1 MRLPASFLALA
12 ATLLLADAQNTGP
25 SCSDRMDI
33 VLVID
38 GSESI
43 GTDNFQKVRSAT
55 EAFARQA
62 FNRIQNLRL
71 GIVVYGTIVEQS
83 IYPSSN
89 REEVFQTLE
98 NLAYPVNGGTY
109 TDLGI
114 ETAKALLNT
123 TSNIRA
129 MVVLTDGLSRYPDD
143 TEKAANVAKSEG
155 ITVYSVGVTLDS
167 RLFPQRI
174 IESYTLEL
182 DRIATSPQN
191 RLSIDNFD
199 QLSILASGL
208 LNQVCVT
215 QLTVTSGLVDQT
227 IFVGDTLTLVAR
239 MSESGLQDILWFKG
253 NTRLP
258 SDPRIT
264 YSSSG
269 FEHRLTITNAQQS
282 DSGTYTLTINGVST
296 YGQVTVQGNSNP
308 GSTAVCRENID
319 VFLAIDG
326 SNSINPD
333 PFEFELLPAVVSFVD
348 EMFNRTQNGLRM
360 GYVLYSRIINSEV
373 NLSGSDAFI
382 RSSLLGETYP
392 NAITNTHLALNRI
405 KDLFD
410 AQTTDS
416 AKVVMV
422 ITDGA
427 SDDLAATAQA
437 ALNLKAAGVQ
447 IIAVGVGDLINQEE
461 LRGLASSPDMVILVE
476 NFQSLATQLL
486 NITSQCNGVFSSW
499 TEQSRTPC
507 TVPCGGGNQIVT
519 RTRTCSGGSCV
530 GPTSE
535 TFSVNCNTA
544 TCTLLQRFV
553 DIEVYEGDTFELVAV
568 FGEANI
574 PGATWTK
581 GGSAIFNGGRF
592 TTSGTGFDQTLRV
605 TSTQMTD
612 AGQYVLSVGGVT
624 TFATVTVLQR
634 QGVFTA
640 WTDVSRSA
648 CSAPCNSGTQ
658 TVFRTRTCQSGTCS
672 GPTSETI
679 TENCNTGPCTVLQR
693 LINIQVTEG
702 DTFSLTAVFREANI
716 PGARWT
722 KGGVVVNSNGRFS
735 ITGTGTDQTLR
746 VTNSQL
752 GDAGQYTLSVGG
764 VTTLAT
770 VTVVPRNT
778 ARAVCQGSLD
788 IFLAIDGSNSINPD
802 PFEFDLLPALVSFIE
817 EMFTRTTDLRM
828 GYVLYSTILRGELDL
843 TADSSLLSQSVAGL
857 QYPNGVTNT
866 HLALDRIDTLFTAN
880 NRDAAKVVIIITDG
894 ASDDRNRTA
903 AAATTLKNKDVQ
915 VMAVGV
921 GDLIDQQELINLASS
936 PVMVVLVSDFAQLAS
951 QLTNISNQCSGV
963 AVWSE
968 WISQPLVGT
977 PCSRSCGGGTQQR
990 TYVRRCN
997 STAFTNTCPGS
1008 SRDVRNE
1015 VCNTQGC
1022 PTAVGQWGLWSVW
1035 TPGCPL
1041 CGSNPNINQQRTR
1054 DCVKASPT
1062 DLDCP
1067 GNAVDNRVFTCTLIP
1082 CQATWNNWG
1091 QWSNPGCPT
1100 CGLSI
1105 TRTVTRTRTCNQVAG
1120 QAFCSG
1126 SSTDSVI
1133 RTCSIPNCRGTWAAW
1148 ASWATPNCPACGPV
1162 GTQRQVTRNRLCNK
1176 LLTTYDDCIG
1186 SGSDSRFDTCLI
1198 PVCTATWN
1206 NWGQWSN
1213 PGCPTCGLSITR
1225 TVTRTRTCNQVAGQ
1239 AFCSGSSTDS
1249 DIRTCSIPNCRG
1261 TWAAWASWATPN
1273 CPACGPVGTQRQVTR
1288 NRLCNKLLTTYDDCI
1303 GSGSDSRFDTCSI
1316 PVCTATWNNWGQWS
1330 NPGCPTCGLSI
1341 TRTVTRTRTCN
1352 QVAGQAF
1359 CSGSSTDSDIRTCN
1373 IPNCRG
1379 TWAAWASWATPNC
1392 PACGP
1397 VGTQRQVTR
1406 NRLCNKLLTTYDD
1419 CIGSGSD
1426 SRFDTCSIPV
1436 CTATWNNWGQWSNPG
1451 CPTCG
1456 LSITRT
1462 VTRTRTCNQ
1471 VAGQAFCSGSST
1483 DSDIRTCNIP
1493 NCRGTWAAWASWATP
1508 NCPTCGPVGTQR
1520 QVTRN
1525 RLCNKLLTTYDDC
1538 IGSGSDSRF
1547 DSCSIPLCTATW
1559 NNWGQWSNPGC
1570 PTCGLSIT
1578 RTVTRTRT
1586 CNQVAGQAFCSGSST
1601 DSDIRTCNIPNCRG
1615 TWTAWASW
1623 ATPNCPACGP
1633 VGTQR
1638 QVTRNRLCNKVLT
1651 TYDDC
1656 FGSGSDSRFDTCSIP
1671 VCTATWNN
1679 WGQWSNPGCPTC
1691 GLSITRTVT
1700 RTRTCNQVA
1709 GQAFCS
1715 GSSTDSVIRTCNILN
1730 CRGTWAAWASW
1741 ATPNC
1746 PACGPV
1752 GTQRQVTRNRLC
1764 NKLLT
1769 TYEDCIGSGSDSRF
1783 DTCLIPVCTATWN
1796 TWGSWVDPGCPTCGL
1811 NVTRTASRTRTC
1823 NQLSGQTFCSG
1834 SSFGTE
1840 VRTCTIP
1847 NCIGTWGAWTSWTQP
1862 NCPSCGPSGTT
1873 SSVSRSRICSKVQ
1886 PTDTDCPGLNTQSR
1900 FDACSIPICTAT
1912 WNTWGS
1918 WVDPGCPTCGLGIT
1932 RTAIRTRTCNQ
1943 LAGQQS
1949 CIGSSFGS
1957 EVRTCTIPN
1966 CIGVWTQWANW
1977 VVTGCPA
1984 CNPSGQTNTGTF
1996 TRVRTC
2002 NKVATTYADCPGSST
2017 ETKTDT
2023 CNVATCRVGT
2033 WTAWTAWSVG
2043 NCSICGTNVTTQQTR
2058 TRTCFK
2064 TNTAD
2069 TDCPGTTSET
2079 RTSVC
2084 QISPCQATWNTWGS
2098 WVDPGC
2104 PTCGLNITR
2113 TASRT
2118 RTCNQLSGQTFC
2130 PGSSFGTEVR
2140 TCNIP
2145 NCIGTWTAWASW
2157 TTPNCPTCGPVGTQ
2171 RRVTRNRVC
2180 NKVLT
2185 TYDDCIGSGSDS
2197 RFDTCSIP
2205 VCTATWNTWG
2215 QWSNPGCPSCGLSI
2229 TRTVTRTRTCDQ
2241 VAGQAFCSGSSTDS
2255 VIRTCSIPN
2264 CRGTWT
2270 AWASWATPNCPACG
2284 PVGTQRQVTRNRV
2297 CNKVLTTY
2305 DDCIGSGSDSRFDT
2319 CSIPVCTV
2327 TWNNWGQWSN
2337 PGCPSC
2343 GLSITRTVTRTRT
2356 CDQVAGQT
2364 FCSGPSTDSVI
2375 RTCSIPNCRGTWTAW
2390 ASWAT
2395 PNCPSCGPVGTQRQV
2410 TRNRVCNKVLTT
2422 YDDCIGSGSDSRFD
2436 TCSMP
2441 LCTATWNNWG
2451 QWSNPGCPSCGLSI
2465 TRTVTRTRTCNQV
2478 AGQAFCPGPRTDSD
2492 IRTCNIPNCRGTWSA
2507 WASWNLPSCPS
2518 CGPPSTVR
2526 RVSRTRVCNKD
2537 LSTHSNC
2544 AGNNVEYRNDA
2555 CNVANCTVTPGL
2567 CASVMNVS
2575 GVGYRYHPTDCD
2587 KYVQCYFNP
2596 NGEVSAVYRTCP
2608 FGHYWSQATMRCDH
2622 SWKVTC
2628 PHEKC
2633 NNTCVTTYNMEGSC
2647 RAYWSCDHGR
2657 SQAECCAVGFRYVSG
2672 RGCFPD
2678 LNCRD
2683 ACPTP
2688 CTSADICDKAPA
2700 WDKPENYKLN
2710 VGFLGW
2716 MDSGCIPGSYFD
2728 ILECGCNVRKN
2739 DTCNPEFSLTFNNQ
2753 NAIAAA
2759 KGDWLTLDTVNIT
2772 NGVAAF
2778 TGLGKLVADV
2788 KLPEAGVG
2796 CPAVLRFR
2804 YRENGS
2810 GGRQVLASSS
2820 DCRHGNT
2827 MIIAIHNNTLIFEL
2841 TSWYG
2846 TLLSMPIST
2855 MGLAPSQWKDV
2866 TFMYNGKVLTGVIKQ
2881 DNYKVMGQLFAP
2893 KVDLVACGLT
2903 FGSDG
2908 SVLTA
2913 FDGQL
2918 DEINLYKCDPGNLY

>member
-1615 TWTAWASW
+1615 TW
-1623 ATPNCPACGP
+1623 
-1633 VGTQR
+1633 
-1638 QVTRNRLCNKVLT
+1638 
-1651 TYDDC
+1651 
-1656 FGSGSDSRFDTCSIP
+1656 
-1671 VCTATWNN
+1671 
-1679 WGQWSNPGCPTC
+1679 
-1691 GLSITRTVT
+1691 
-1700 RTRTCNQVA
+1700 
-1709 GQAFCS
+1709 
-1715 GSSTDSVIRTCNILN
+1715 
-1730 CRGTWAAWASW
+1730 
-1741 ATPNC
+1741 
-1746 PACGPV
+1746 
-1752 GTQRQVTRNRLC
+1752 
-1764 NKLLT
+1764 
-1769 TYEDCIGSGSDSRF
+1769 
-1783 DTCLIPVCTATWN
+1783 
-1796 TWGSWVDPGCPTCGL
+1796 
-1811 NVTRTASRTRTC
+1811 
-1823 NQLSGQTFCSG
+1823 
-1834 SSFGTE
+1834 
-1840 VRTCTIP
+1840 
-1847 NCIGTWGAWTSWTQP
+1847 
-1862 NCPSCGPSGTT
+1862 
-1873 SSVSRSRICSKVQ
+1873 
-1886 PTDTDCPGLNTQSR
+1886 
-1900 FDACSIPICTAT
+1900 
-1912 WNTWGS
+1912 
-1918 WVDPGCPTCGLGIT
+1918 
-1932 RTAIRTRTCNQ
+1932 
-1943 LAGQQS
+1943 
-1949 CIGSSFGS
+1949 
-1957 EVRTCTIPN
+1957 
-1966 CIGVWTQWANW
+1966 
-1977 VVTGCPA
+1977 
-1984 CNPSGQTNTGTF
+1984 
-1996 TRVRTC
+1996 
-2002 NKVATTYADCPGSST
+2002 
-2017 ETKTDT
+2017 
-2023 CNVATCRVGT
+2023 
-2033 WTAWTAWSVG
+2033 
-2043 NCSICGTNVTTQQTR
+2043 
-2058 TRTCFK
+2058 
-2064 TNTAD
+2064 
-2069 TDCPGTTSET
+2069 
-2079 RTSVC
+2079 
-2084 QISPCQATWNTWGS
+2084 
-2098 WVDPGC
+2098 
-2104 PTCGLNITR
+2104 
-2113 TASRT
+2113 
-2118 RTCNQLSGQTFC
+2118 
-2130 PGSSFGTEVR
+2130 
-2140 TCNIP
+2140 
-2145 NCIGTWTAWASW
+2145 
-2157 TTPNCPTCGPVGTQ
+2157 
-2171 RRVTRNRVC
+2171 
-2180 NKVLT
+2180 
-2185 TYDDCIGSGSDS
+2185 
-2197 RFDTCSIP
+2197 
-2205 VCTATWNTWG
+2205 
-2215 QWSNPGCPSCGLSI
+2215 
-2229 TRTVTRTRTCDQ
+2229 
-2241 VAGQAFCSGSSTDS
+2241 
-2255 VIRTCSIPN
+2255 
-2264 CRGTWT
+2264 
-2270 AWASWATPNCPACG
+2270 
-2284 PVGTQRQVTRNRV
+2284 
-2297 CNKVLTTY
+2297 
-2305 DDCIGSGSDSRFDT
+2305 
-2319 CSIPVCTV
+2319 
-2327 TWNNWGQWSN
+2327 
-2337 PGCPSC
+2337 
-2343 GLSITRTVTRTRT
+2343 
-2356 CDQVAGQT
+2356 
-2364 FCSGPSTDSVI
+2364 
-2375 RTCSIPNCRGTWTAW
+2375 
-2390 ASWAT
+2390 
-2395 PNCPSCGPVGTQRQV
+2395 
-2410 TRNRVCNKVLTT
+2410 
-2422 YDDCIGSGSDSRFD
+2422 
-2436 TCSMP
+2436 
-2441 LCTATWNNWG
+2441 
-2451 QWSNPGCPSCGLSI
+2451 
-2465 TRTVTRTRTCNQV
+2465 
-2478 AGQAFCPGPRTDSD
+2478 
-2492 IRTCNIPNCRGTWSA
+2492 SA

>member
-1206 NWGQWSN
+1206 
-1213 PGCPTCGLSITR
+1213 
-1225 TVTRTRTCNQVAGQ
+1225 
-1239 AFCSGSSTDS
+1239 
-1249 DIRTCSIPNCRG
+1249 
-1261 TWAAWASWATPN
+1261 
-1273 CPACGPVGTQRQVTR
+1273 
-1288 NRLCNKLLTTYDDCI
+1288 
-1303 GSGSDSRFDTCSI
+1303 
-1316 PVCTATWNNWGQWS
+1316 
-1330 NPGCPTCGLSI
+1330 
-1341 TRTVTRTRTCN
+1341 
-1352 QVAGQAF
+1352 
-1359 CSGSSTDSDIRTCN
+1359 
-1373 IPNCRG
+1373 
-1379 TWAAWASWATPNC
+1379 
-1392 PACGP
+1392 
-1397 VGTQRQVTR
+1397 
-1406 NRLCNKLLTTYDD
+1406 
-1419 CIGSGSD
+1419 
-1426 SRFDTCSIPV
+1426 
-1436 CTATWNNWGQWSNPG
+1436 
-1451 CPTCG
+1451 
-1456 LSITRT
+1456 
-1462 VTRTRTCNQ
+1462 
-1471 VAGQAFCSGSST
+1471 
-1483 DSDIRTCNIP
+1483 
-1493 NCRGTWAAWASWATP
+1493 
-1508 NCPTCGPVGTQR
+1508 
-1520 QVTRN
+1520 
-1525 RLCNKLLTTYDDC
+1525 
-1538 IGSGSDSRF
+1538 
-1547 DSCSIPLCTATW
+1547 
-1559 NNWGQWSNPGC
+1559 
-1570 PTCGLSIT
+1570 
-1578 RTVTRTRT
+1578 
-1586 CNQVAGQAFCSGSST
+1586 
-1601 DSDIRTCNIPNCRG
+1601 
-1615 TWTAWASW
+1615 
-1623 ATPNCPACGP
+1623 
-1633 VGTQR
+1633 
-1638 QVTRNRLCNKVLT
+1638 
-1651 TYDDC
+1651 
-1656 FGSGSDSRFDTCSIP
+1656 
-1671 VCTATWNN
+1671 
-1679 WGQWSNPGCPTC
+1679 
-1691 GLSITRTVT
+1691 
-1700 RTRTCNQVA
+1700 
-1709 GQAFCS
+1709 
-1715 GSSTDSVIRTCNILN
+1715 
-1730 CRGTWAAWASW
+1730 
-1741 ATPNC
+1741 
-1746 PACGPV
+1746 
-1752 GTQRQVTRNRLC
+1752 
-1764 NKLLT
+1764 
-1769 TYEDCIGSGSDSRF
+1769 
-1783 DTCLIPVCTATWN
+1783 

>member
-62 FNRIQNLRL
+62 FNRVQNLRL
-71 GIVVYGTIVEQS
+71 GIVVYGTTVEQS
-83 IYPSSN
+83 IYPSST

-98 NLAYPVNGGTY
+98 NLVYPVDGGTN

-114 ETAKALLNT
+114 DTARALLNT

-129 MVVLTDGLSRYPDD
+129 MVVLTDGLSRFPDD
-143 TEKAANVAKSEG
+143 TEKSANAAKSEG

-167 RLFPQRI
+167 ILFPQSVI
-174 IESYTLEL
+174 NSYTLEL

-269 FEHRLTITNAQQS
+269 FEHRLSITNAQQS
-282 DSGTYTLTINGVST
+282 DSGTYSLTINGVST

-373 NLSGSDAFI
+373 NLSRSDAFI

-392 NAITNTHLALNRI
+392 NEVTNTHLALNRI

-461 LRGLASSPDMVILVE
+461 LRGLASSSDMVILVE

-486 NITSQCNGVFSSW
+486 NITSQCNGVFSPW

-553 DIEVYEGDTFELVAV
+553 DIDVFEGDTFELVAV

-581 GGSAIFNGGRF
+581 GGRAIFNGGRF
-592 TTSGTGFDQTLRV
+592 STSGTGFDQTLRV

-624 TFATVTVLQR
+624 TFATVTVRQR
-634 QGVFTA
+634 QGVFTT
-640 WTDVSRSA
+640 WTEVSRSA
-648 CSAPCNSGTQ
+648 CSAPCNGGTQ

-672 GPTSETI
+672 GPTSHTT
-679 TENCNTGPCTVLQR
+679 TENCNTAPCTLLQR
-693 LINIQVTEG
+693 LINIQVTVG

-778 ARAVCQGSLD
+778 PIAVCQGSLD

-866 HLALDRIDTLFTAN
+866 HLALNRIDTLFTAN

-894 ASDDRNRTA
+894 ASDDRTQTA

-921 GDLIDQQELINLASS
+921 GDLIDQQELRNLASS
-936 PVMVVLVSDFAQLAS
+936 PDMVVLVSDFAQLAS

-977 PCSRSCGGGTQQR
+977 PCTRSCGGGTQQR

-1022 PTAVGQWGLWSVW
+1022 PTFRWLDWVESRTECSASCGGGLLTITRTRTCEDPTNSCAGSSSETFQVACNTDVCTAAFGQWGLWSVW

-1126 SSTDSVI
+1126 SSTDSDI
-1133 RTCSIPNCRGTWAAW
+1133 RTCSIPNCRGTWAAWASWATPNCPTCGPVGTQRQVFRNRICNKVLTTYDNCIGSGSDSRFDTCSIPVCTASWNNWGQWSNPGCPTCGLSITRTVTRTRTCNQVAGQAFCSGSSTDSDIRTCNILNCRGTWAAW

-1162 GTQRQVTRNRLCNK
+1162 GTQRQVTRNRVCNK
-1176 LLTTYDDCIG
+1176 VLTTYDNCIG
-1186 SGSDSRFDTCLI
+1186 SGSDSRFDTCSIPLCTASWNNWGQWSNPGCPTCGLSITRTVTRTRTCNQVAGQAFCSGSSTDSDIRTCNILNCRGTWAAWASWATPNCPTCGPVGTQRQVTRNRVCNKVLTTYDDCFGSGSDTRLDTCSILLCTASWNNWGQWSNPGCPTCGLSITRTVTRTRTCNQVAGQAFCSGSSTDSDIRTCNILNCRGTWAAWASWATPNCPTCGPVGTQRQVTRNRICNKLLTTYDNCIGSGSDSRSDTCSIPLCTASWNNWGQWSNPGCPTCGLSITRTVTRTRTCNQVAGQAFCSGSSTDSDIRTCNILNCRGTWAAWASWATPNCPTCGPVGTQRQVTRNRICNKLLTTYDNCIGSGSDSRSDTCSIPLCTASWNNWGQWSNPGCPTCGLSITRTVTRTRTCNQVAGQAFCSGSSTDSDIRTCSIPNCRGTWAAWGSWATPNCPTCGPVGTQRQVTRNRVCNKVLTTYDNCIGSGSDSRFDTCSI
-1198 PVCTATWN
+1198 PVCTASWNNWGQWSNPGCPTCGLSITRTVTRTRTCNQVAGQAFCSGSSTDSVIRTCSIPNCRGTWAAWASWATPNCPTCGPVGTQRQVFRNRVCNKVLTTYDNCIGSGSDSRFDTCSIPVCTASWN

-1261 TWAAWASWATPN
+1261 TWAAWASWVTPN
-1273 CPACGPVGTQRQVTR
+1273 CPTCGPVGTQRQVFR
-1288 NRLCNKLLTTYDDCI
+1288 NRVCNKLLTTYDNCI

-1316 PVCTATWNNWGQWS
+1316 PLCTASWNNWGQWS

-1373 IPNCRG
+1373 I
-1379 TWAAWASWATPNC
+1379 
-1392 PACGP
+1392 
-1397 VGTQRQVTR
+1397 
-1406 NRLCNKLLTTYDD
+1406 L
-1419 CIGSGSD
+1419 
-1426 SRFDTCSIPV
+1426 
-1436 CTATWNNWGQWSNPG
+1436 
-1451 CPTCG
+1451 
-1456 LSITRT
+1456 
-1462 VTRTRTCNQ
+1462 
-1471 VAGQAFCSGSST
+1471 
-1483 DSDIRTCNIP
+1483 
-1493 NCRGTWAAWASWATP
+1493 
-1508 NCPTCGPVGTQR
+1508 
-1520 QVTRN
+1520 
-1525 RLCNKLLTTYDDC
+1525 
-1538 IGSGSDSRF
+1538 
-1547 DSCSIPLCTATW
+1547 
-1559 NNWGQWSNPGC
+1559 
-1570 PTCGLSIT
+1570 
-1578 RTVTRTRT
+1578 
-1586 CNQVAGQAFCSGSST
+1586 
-1601 DSDIRTCNIPNCRG
+1601 
-1615 TWTAWASW
+1615 
-1623 ATPNCPACGP
+1623 
-1633 VGTQR
+1633 
-1638 QVTRNRLCNKVLT
+1638 
-1651 TYDDC
+1651 
-1656 FGSGSDSRFDTCSIP
+1656 
-1671 VCTATWNN
+1671 
-1679 WGQWSNPGCPTC
+1679 
-1691 GLSITRTVT
+1691 
-1700 RTRTCNQVA
+1700 
-1709 GQAFCS
+1709 
-1715 GSSTDSVIRTCNILN
+1715 
-1730 CRGTWAAWASW
+1730 
-1741 ATPNC
+1741 
-1746 PACGPV
+1746 
-1752 GTQRQVTRNRLC
+1752 
-1764 NKLLT
+1764 
-1769 TYEDCIGSGSDSRF
+1769 
-1783 DTCLIPVCTATWN
+1783 
-1796 TWGSWVDPGCPTCGL
+1796 
-1811 NVTRTASRTRTC
+1811 
-1823 NQLSGQTFCSG
+1823 
-1834 SSFGTE
+1834 
-1840 VRTCTIP
+1840 
-1847 NCIGTWGAWTSWTQP
+1847 
-1862 NCPSCGPSGTT
+1862 
-1873 SSVSRSRICSKVQ
+1873 
-1886 PTDTDCPGLNTQSR
+1886 
-1900 FDACSIPICTAT
+1900 
-1912 WNTWGS
+1912 
-1918 WVDPGCPTCGLGIT
+1918 
-1932 RTAIRTRTCNQ
+1932 
-1943 LAGQQS
+1943 
-1949 CIGSSFGS
+1949 
-1957 EVRTCTIPN
+1957 
-1966 CIGVWTQWANW
+1966 
-1977 VVTGCPA
+1977 
-1984 CNPSGQTNTGTF
+1984 
-1996 TRVRTC
+1996 
-2002 NKVATTYADCPGSST
+2002 
-2017 ETKTDT
+2017 
-2023 CNVATCRVGT
+2023 
-2033 WTAWTAWSVG
+2033 
-2043 NCSICGTNVTTQQTR
+2043 
-2058 TRTCFK
+2058 
-2064 TNTAD
+2064 
-2069 TDCPGTTSET
+2069 
-2079 RTSVC
+2079 
-2084 QISPCQATWNTWGS
+2084 
-2098 WVDPGC
+2098 
-2104 PTCGLNITR
+2104 
-2113 TASRT
+2113 
-2118 RTCNQLSGQTFC
+2118 
-2130 PGSSFGTEVR
+2130 
-2140 TCNIP
+2140 
-2145 NCIGTWTAWASW
+2145 
-2157 TTPNCPTCGPVGTQ
+2157 
-2171 RRVTRNRVC
+2171 
-2180 NKVLT
+2180 
-2185 TYDDCIGSGSDS
+2185 
-2197 RFDTCSIP
+2197 
-2205 VCTATWNTWG
+2205 
-2215 QWSNPGCPSCGLSI
+2215 
-2229 TRTVTRTRTCDQ
+2229 
-2241 VAGQAFCSGSSTDS
+2241 
-2255 VIRTCSIPN
+2255 
-2264 CRGTWT
+2264 
-2270 AWASWATPNCPACG
+2270 
-2284 PVGTQRQVTRNRV
+2284 
-2297 CNKVLTTY
+2297 
-2305 DDCIGSGSDSRFDT
+2305 
-2319 CSIPVCTV
+2319 
-2327 TWNNWGQWSN
+2327 
-2337 PGCPSC
+2337 
-2343 GLSITRTVTRTRT
+2343 
-2356 CDQVAGQT
+2356 
-2364 FCSGPSTDSVI
+2364 
-2375 RTCSIPNCRGTWTAW
+2375 
-2390 ASWAT
+2390 
-2395 PNCPSCGPVGTQRQV
+2395 
-2410 TRNRVCNKVLTT
+2410 
-2422 YDDCIGSGSDSRFD
+2422 
-2436 TCSMP
+2436 
-2441 LCTATWNNWG
+2441 
-2451 QWSNPGCPSCGLSI
+2451 
-2465 TRTVTRTRTCNQV
+2465 
-2478 AGQAFCPGPRTDSD
+2478 
-2492 IRTCNIPNCRGTWSA
+2492 NCRGTWSA
-2507 WASWNLPSCPS
+2507 WASWNQPSCPS

-2526 RVSRTRVCNKD
+2526 RVSRTRLCNKD

-2555 CNVANCTVTPGL
+2555 CNIANCTVTPGL

-2657 SQAECCAVGFRYVSG
+2657 SQAECCAVGFRYVAG

-2678 LNCRD
+2678 LYCRD

-2688 CTSADICDKAPA
+2688 CTSADICDKAPG

-2788 KLPEAGVG
+2788 KLPDAGVG
-2796 CPAVLRFR
+2796 CPVVLRFR

-2827 MIIAIHNNTLIFEL
+2827 MIIAIHNNTLVFEL

-2866 TFMYNGKVLTGVIKQ
+2866 TFMYNGKVLTGVIQQ